1 MFQPKKT
8 RILIRKSSLKSTRD
22 FTWLTNFQV
31 QILGDARSLRL
42 IAWIFENLEF
52 KTNPTFPI
60 FIDFSFFSVLTSEVK
75 VCRVDIFD
83 RELSS
88 VILTVNGQM
97 SKKWHKRHHIR
108 GGVIRAT
115 VNYKLFFRFS
125 EGQIFPQKMTLLT
138 QNSDISPTNSTLK
151 CFIKNKHRLYKP
163 TIF

>member
-60 FIDFSFFSVLTSEVK
+60 FIDFSFFSVLTGEVK

-108 GGVIRAT
+108 GGVIRAP
-115 VNYKLFFRFS
+115 VNYKLFSVSLKDKFFRRKWHFLPKIR
-125 EGQIFPQKMTLLT
+125 IFHQL
-138 QNSDISPTNSTLK
+138 I
-151 CFIKNKHRLYKP
+151 
-163 TIF
+163 